1 MLWLF
6 FSWLAVVCGC
16 PSLPGMMLTIRPYGL
31 PYFNSVIL
39 GRTVLVLAGA
49 ATLVGCYDI
58 TVQAYSVTVSIGNQV
73 PPTTFRPL
81 TAAAAGGGGA
91 GWT

>member
-1 MLWLF
+1 
-6 FSWLAVVCGC
+6 
-16 PSLPGMMLTIRPYGL
+16 MMLTIRPYGL